1 MAFYV
6 LRQLGIFVLSLL
18 VASILV
24 FLVLSVLPGDPAQVS
39 LGLQA
44 TPEAV
49 ARLKKELGLDV
60 PLWQQYLRW
69 VGGFV
74 RGDFGE
80 SYVSRVAIGPQ
91 ITQRLA
97 VTLPLAFMGMALAL
111 VIALP
116 AGILAASRH
125 RKMSDTLISG
135 ASQLGVAVPAF
146 WAGIMLITLFSV
158 KLGWFRAGGF
168 VPWQENPLQALRS
181 LLLPAISLALVQGA
195 ILTRYTRS
203 TILEVMREDFI
214 RTARAKGLSRR
225 SALWRHGLRNAAIPI
240 VTLLG
245 LQFAYLLVGAIVI
258 ENVFFLPGLGRM
270 VLQAIGN
277 RDLLTVQGIVMA
289 LTGIVLGV
297 NFLVDVSYRVLD
309 PRLRGA
315 R

>member
-1 MAFYV
+1 MTFYV
-6 LRQLGIFVLSLL
+6 LRKLGIFLLSLL
-18 VASILV
+18 AASILV

-49 ARLKKELGLDV
+49 AALKKELGLDV
-60 PLWQQYLRW
+60 PVWQQYLRW

-74 RGDFGE
+74 RGDFGT
-80 SYVSRVAIGPQ
+80 SYVSRVTIGPQ
-91 ITQRLA
+91 IAQRLA
-97 VTLPLAFMGMALAL
+97 VTLPLALMGMTLAL

-125 RKMSDTLISG
+125 RKISDTLIS
-135 ASQLGVAVPAF
+135 ATSQLGIAVPAF
-146 WAGIMLITLFSV
+146 WAGIMLITAFSV

-168 VPWQENPLQALRS
+168 VPWQENPIQAVRS

-214 RTARAKGLSRR
+214 RTARAKGLTRR

-277 RDLLTVQGIVMA
+277 RDLLTVQAIVIT
-289 LTGIVLGV
+289 LTGIVLAV

-309 PRLRGA
+309 PRLRAA